1 MILTEGKRIVI
12 VGGHYGSGKSEFC
25 LNLALSLKAA
35 GRKVAIID
43 LDLVNPYF
51 RSREK
56 SDYLLEFGIPV
67 YGSSYKT
74 EITMEVPALGVNT
87 RVPLED
93 PETTSIID
101 LGGNSA
107 GALVSVQFI
116 RYFRTGAYDFLC
128 VINRNR
134 PETATLEGA
143 LHQINDI
150 QDRTGLNFTGLINN
164 THLLRETSLADLE
177 KGLNLCDAVTEK
189 TALPTEFTDCPDF
202 LLDALKNS
210 PLRKRITHEIMPI
223 RFLLRST
230 WLDQKI

>member
-25 LNLALSLKAA
+25 LNLALTLRDS
-35 GRKVAIID
+35 GQKVAIID

-51 RSREK
+51 RTREK
-56 SDYLLEFGIPV
+56 SDYLKELGIPV
-67 YGSSYKT
+67 YGSAYKT
-74 EITMEVPALGVNT
+74 EITMEVPALGTNT

-116 RYFRTGAYDFLC
+116 RYFRQGAYDFLC

-150 QDRTGLNFTGLINN
+150 QDRTGLRFTGLINN
-164 THLLRETSLADLE
+164 THLLRETTLTDLE

-202 LLDALKNS
+202 LLDDLENS
-210 PLRKRITHEIMPI
+210 TLRQRITHEIMPI
-223 RFLLRST
+223 RFLLRGT